1 MTNTPARFYKEYLLH
16 RKNKKKIINFVFLF
30 INQNV
35 YNKDVTVDI
44 WYLLRSALELM
55 NPEDWSLWSYPHL
68 SPKIDKNAKMVRERD
83 TAF

>member
-1 MTNTPARFYKEYLLH
+1 MTNTPGRFYKEYLLH

-55 NPEDWSLWSYPHL
+55 NPEDWSL
-68 SPKIDKNAKMVRERD
+68 
-83 TAF
+83 

>member
-1 MTNTPARFYKEYLLH
+1 MTNTPDRFYKEYLLH

-35 YNKDVTVDI
+35 YNKHATVDI

-55 NPEDWSLWSYPHL
+55 NPEDWSL
-68 SPKIDKNAKMVRERD
+68 
-83 TAF
+83 